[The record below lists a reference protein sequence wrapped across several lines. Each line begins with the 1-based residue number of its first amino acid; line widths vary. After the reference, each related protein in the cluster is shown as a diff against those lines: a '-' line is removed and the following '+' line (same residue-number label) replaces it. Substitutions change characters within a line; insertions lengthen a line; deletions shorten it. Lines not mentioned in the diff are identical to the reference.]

1 MGCVGRGVEV
11 KQLAEDD
18 AGAGAGIFGQGQGL
32 NLGDHGAVG
41 VIGDQQGS
49 LLSGGDLGCLGG
61 RRVPAGEQALVGA
74 LKLTPESH
82 THDG

>member
-1 MGCVGRGVEV
+1 MRKTWET
-11 KQLAEDD
+11 E
-18 AGAGAGIFGQGQGL
+18 GAPPGTGWAASGL